1 MVREETLGTQRLAE
15 VYEQLSPEDKE
26 QIDDIMAENAQPLQM
41 FPIAMAGGSLEFIS
55 NPTYAPDV
63 NGDGVSSN
71 EAVAY
76 AQ

>member
-1 MVREETLGTQRLAE
+1 MIREETLGTQRLAE
-15 VYEQLSPEDKE
+15 LYDQLSEEDRT
-26 QIDDIMAENAQPLQM
+26 QIDAIMEENAVPLQM
-41 FPIAMAGGSLEFIS
+41 YPIAMSDGSLQFIS
-55 NPTYAPDV
+55 NPTYEPDV

>member
-1 MVREETLGTQRLAE
+1 
-15 VYEQLSPEDKE
+15 
-26 QIDDIMAENAQPLQM
+26 MAENAQPLQM
-41 FPIAMAGGSLEFIS
+41 FPIAMADGSLEFIS